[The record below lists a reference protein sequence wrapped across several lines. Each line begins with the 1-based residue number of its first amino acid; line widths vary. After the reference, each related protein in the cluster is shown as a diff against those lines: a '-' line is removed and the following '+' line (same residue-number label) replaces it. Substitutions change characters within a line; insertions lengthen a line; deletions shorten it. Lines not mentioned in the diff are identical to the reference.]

1 MCKRSRQL
9 LRKVRANS
17 GATLVEYALILVIVS
32 IVAVIIL
39 SGIGGHTNNMLASVN
54 NGFGP

>member
-1 MCKRSRQL
+1 M

-39 SGIGGHTNNMLASVN
+39 HGIGGHTNNMLASVN